1 MGMREKI
8 TGPVGLLL
16 GPSGQMLAEVRDR
29 NQ

>member
-8 TGPVGLLL
+8 TGPVGLLS